1 MGELWTTA
9 RKRCHRAHGEGARWI
24 RGNHVQQG
32 ESANTELP
40 TPHPARSLPKAA
52 APSPTVAPFPVPQQR
67 AHPQAVDFASQFS
80 PLSRPSV
87 LPSFSPVAH
96 GQATPAK
103 LHLFLSPHLSRTHRC
118 SDTLVSSYH
127 SKGKTQFF
135 GRKRTG
141 LGGFFFLSLCPLAI
155 VGCGLL
161 GSMCGVY
168 EPKGDLGTHLGVT
181 PRVPRPLSDLSSSLH
196 LSEACSV

>member
-1 MGELWTTA
+1 MDQREPCPTG
-9 RKRCHRAHGEGARWI
+9 RKCQHRA
-24 RGNHVQQG
+24 
-32 ESANTELP
+32 
-40 TPHPARSLPKAA
+40 PHPPSSPVPSEGSGSLPHGRSLPCPPTAG
-52 APSPTVAPFPVPQQR
+52 PSPGRGFCLPVLSPFP
-67 AHPQAVDFASQFS
+67 
-80 PLSRPSV
+80 PLSPPII
-87 LPSFSPVAH
+87 LPRSAWPGPPLQNCICF
-96 GQATPAK
+96 
-103 LHLFLSPHLSRTHRC
+103 FLPTSRTHRC
-118 SDTLVSSYH
+118 SDTSVSSYH